1 MVENLKN
8 FKPMVAD
15 ISPHMSTQTLNSIK
29 KDGLLTYMDQLK
41 YQEYEKNTEKW
52 LQNHIV
58 INFDMIRAR

>member
-1 MVENLKN
+1 
-8 FKPMVAD
+8 MVAD

-29 KDGLLTYMDQLK
+29 KNGLFKYMDQLK

-58 INFDMIRAR
+58 INFDMIHAR